1 MTDPANIPAGA
12 ELNDAVALEVMGWK
26 RLPQRFPGRALL
38 QPPTRNDDLGEPVPG
53 YSAHIQNAWLVV
65 EKMREK
71 GCGATVTVNPRGT
84 YCAWFNTTYNQ
95 RHVAAGDTAPEAI
108 CRAAL
113 AAVRAQAKERT

>member
-1 MTDPANIPAGA
+1 MTSPNAIPAGP
-12 ELNDAVALEVMGWK
+12 ELDKAVHREIMGTDFV
-26 RLPQRFPGRALL
+26 PFTF
-38 QPPTRNDDLGEPVPG
+38 QPSTNI
-53 YSAHIQNAWLVV
+53 AHAWLVV